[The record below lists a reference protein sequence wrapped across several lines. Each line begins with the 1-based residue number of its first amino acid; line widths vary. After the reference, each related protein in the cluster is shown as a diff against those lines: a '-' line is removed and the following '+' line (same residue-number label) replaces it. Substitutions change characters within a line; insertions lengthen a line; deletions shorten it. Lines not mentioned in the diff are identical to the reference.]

1 MVRLHARHR
10 TRLRRARP
18 RNVAASNEKAS
29 KAGRCPDPPRAKPL
43 DLDVW
48 ISKTMGEELSFV
60 CRSIPAKFAA
70 RHIVKS
76 LVIAHDMKYDRPS
89 EFIVYPAVDYASPHR

>member
-1 MVRLHARHR
+1 
-10 TRLRRARP
+10 
-18 RNVAASNEKAS
+18 
-29 KAGRCPDPPRAKPL
+29 
-43 DLDVW
+43 
-48 ISKTMGEELSFV
+48 MGEELSFV